1 MTERTSKAPVWFTVG
16 AVLLIL
22 WGFMG
27 CASLYMHFVMG
38 PGDGPGT
45 TDYDRQLYASLPT
58 WYGVVY
64 IVAVL
69 SGLAGAILLLTRR
82 SAAVILSAVSVVAV
96 IVQFGW
102 LFMAT
107 DIISV
112 RGMWITYFPV
122 FVIAVQ
128 LFQLWFAN
136 IAKGKRLL
144 R

>member
-1 MTERTSKAPVWFTVG
+1 MTEGTSKAPVWFTVG

-22 WGFMG
+22 WGLMG

-64 IVAVL
+64 IAAVV
-69 SGLAGAILLLTRR
+69 SGLCGAIALLVRR
-82 SAAVILSAVSVVAV
+82 SIAVILSAGSVMAV

-102 LFMAT
+102 LFGST
-107 DIISV
+107 DILAV
-112 RGMWITYFPV
+112 RGTWVAYFPV
-122 FVIAVQ
+122 FILIVQ

-136 IAKGKRLL
+136 MAKGKGLL

>member
-1 MTERTSKAPVWFTVG
+1 MTEGTSKATVWFTVG
-16 AVLLIL
+16 AIVLIL
-22 WGFMG
+22 WGLMG

-38 PGDGPGT
+38 PGGPGT

-69 SGLAGAILLLTRR
+69 SGLLGAILLLMRR
-82 SAAVILSAVSVVAV
+82 SAAVMLSALSVVAV
-96 IVQFGW
+96 IIQFGW
-102 LFMAT
+102 LFVAT
-107 DIISV
+107 DIIAV
-112 RGMWITYFPV
+112 RGAWVAYFPM
-122 FVIAVQ
+122 FILLVQ

-136 IAKGKRLL
+136 RAKGRDLL